1 MSTTNEKIA
10 TLRGNMAKEGVNAYI
25 IPSTDSHM
33 SEYVPDHW
41 KVRAFVSGFTGSA
54 GTLVVTDKESALWTD
69 GRYFPQ
75 ATKQLEGS
83 EVLLQK
89 MGVEGTPSIEEWLS
103 ETLPANSV
111 VGFDGMVQSEG
122 AVRRLHTALATK
134 QMSLKSVDL
143 IDDSVWPNRPAAP
156 SSKAWILPV
165 EYAGRSSAEKQ
176 AQVRQKMTGLGADGV
191 LLTRL
196 DSVAWLLNLRGDDVE
211 DTPYSLAYVYMDQTQ
226 VNLYINKEEVSDA
239 LSAALKAEG
248 VTCFGYDEIQT
259 AMEAEAVKGNILLDP
274 ESVNYTFFTAVKE
287 NPWTTVIEGTDP
299 IIPLKALKN
308 DVERAC
314 SVDAHIRDGVA
325 MVRFQKKMEE
335 RLAAGDM
342 LTEWDISLMIHE
354 ERAKIDKYLS
364 ESFTSIAA
372 YGPNAAMMH
381 YAPSPETAATLKKEG
396 FLLLDSGGQYED
408 GTTDI
413 TRTYAMTD
421 QLDYFSRRYYTLV
434 LLCHIRMAKGV
445 FLAGNTGGNVDIL
458 ARETLWR
465 EGLDYRCGTGH
476 GVAFVGTVHEG
487 PQNLRGN
494 NTVILEPTMNI
505 TIEPG
510 IYENQVLGIRI
521 ENEYFVEEK
530 FKTEYGQFLG
540 FETFTV
546 CPIDT
551 TPILV
556 GMMQQEEIDWLNAYH
571 KEVYQK
577 LEPLLNEDEKSW
589 LTKKCAPISKEV

>member
-156 SSKAWILPV
+156 SSKAWSLPV

-211 DTPYSLAYVYMDQTQ
+211 DTPYSLAYVYVDQTQ

-259 AMEAEAVKGNILLDP
+259 AMETEAVKGNILLDP

-335 RLAAGDM
+335 RLAAGDT
-342 LTEWDISLMIHE
+342 LTEWDISLMIYE

-556 GMMQQEEIDWLNAYH
+556 GMMQQEEIDWLNEYH

-577 LEPLLNEDEKSW
+577 LEPLLNEDEKGW

>member
-75 ATKQLEGS
+75 ATEQLEGS

-259 AMEAEAVKGNILLDP
+259 AMETEAVKGNILLDP

-335 RLAAGDM
+335 RLAAGDT

-494 NTVILEPTMNI
+494 NTVVLEPTMNI

-577 LEPLLNEDEKSW
+577 LEPLLNEDEKGW